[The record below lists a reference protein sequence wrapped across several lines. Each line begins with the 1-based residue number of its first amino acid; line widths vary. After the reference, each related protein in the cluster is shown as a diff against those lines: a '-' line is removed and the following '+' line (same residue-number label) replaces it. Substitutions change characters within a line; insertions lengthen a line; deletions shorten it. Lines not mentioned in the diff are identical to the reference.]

1 MTAGCGLVP
10 GVTDREGPV
19 ADSLAV
25 NTRQPQV
32 AVEVAPATI
41 ADLEAQ
47 LSFDGTLEGR
57 AEVDVVPDIAGRL
70 DAVRVQLGDQV
81 KRGQAIAN
89 VRDDDLASRVFVERA
104 RALKENPP
112 GDDWDGVYVMT
123 TK

>member
-10 GVTDREGPV
+10 GVTDREGPA

-47 LSFDGTLEGR
+47 LSFDGTLE
-57 AEVDVVPDIAGRL
+57 
-70 DAVRVQLGDQV
+70 
-81 KRGQAIAN
+81 
-89 VRDDDLASRVFVERA
+89 
-104 RALKENPP
+104 
-112 GDDWDGVYVMT
+112 
-123 TK
+123 